1 MIRGDTHKPAS
12 VFICVTGSLE
22 LKKYIDTRFINEA
35 LNESK

>member
-1 MIRGDTHKPAS
+1 MIRVTLIKPAS